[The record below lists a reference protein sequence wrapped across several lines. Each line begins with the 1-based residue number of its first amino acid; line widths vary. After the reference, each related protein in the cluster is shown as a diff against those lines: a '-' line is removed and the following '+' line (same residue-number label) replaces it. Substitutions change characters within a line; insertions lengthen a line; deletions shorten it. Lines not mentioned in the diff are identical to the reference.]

1 MTKISSFNGLGFRLL
16 ALILLAA
23 QVLLG
28 PISAVSF
35 LEMGGDADAV
45 PGENGS
51 TTAKGLAEALAAGV
65 WIAPDG
71 GDNVSEGLR
80 ETLLSLSGPAR
91 ILRIMVQE
99 EEVSEL
105 GYIGTSDGVLVLWP
119 DITETLRLIAP
130 FDYRE
135 RPWYLEAAR
144 ANETIWTKPYL
155 NQSTGNLAITCA
167 TPISVGGNLTGVVGM
182 DVSLA
187 ELDSDLANIYSGYPF
202 LLDGQGVVV
211 MRPDISEAFLWEEIQ
226 APGSL
231 LDSKNSEL
239 AELAEAMVRGENG
252 TSFVRLGKGSARIA
266 YAPLPS
272 VGWSLAV
279 TSGDQELAAAK
290 ASQYDQ
296 LFRRISGQT
305 EILALETGEAL
316 KDRGR
321 VAMIT
326 SAGRQDG
333 EGKGAGATA
342 TLPLIIT
349 AALSAI
355 LAGVIGFRAGRNTLG
370 PMVDNV
376 ARALEGI
383 GRGDLDSK
391 IQGDGSRG
399 MRALGKAFDEMTIDL
414 KDQISLIEKRS
425 FEAGRSEKEQEV
437 SEEVK
442 RFLLPERIPQVE
454 GYQVATLSL
463 AEGRECCHFYDVFEM
478 EEAKAVVVM
487 AEISGKGLSA
497 AMVAALTRSLIRA
510 ATRRF
515 GDPAKALRE
524 TNLHISDNVKN
535 GMMVSCFCGM
545 LDLSSHA
552 MNYANA
558 GHVPP
563 FIVSSDGFVD
573 TLVGGAISMGALDHI
588 DLEMEG
594 WMIDPGDVLVIYN
607 DSLIEVENEN
617 NERFGTENLITLV
630 KGNRERSAQDIMK
643 EMEKAIRDHMG
654 SQSQRFDP
662 AVMIVKRSV

>member
-1 MTKISSFNGLGFRLL
+1 MVKISSFNGLGLGLL
-16 ALILLAA
+16 ALILLTA

-28 PISAVSF
+28 PIGAVSI
-35 LEMGGDADAV
+35 LETGGDGDV
-45 PGENGS
+45 HLGENES
-51 TTAKGLAEALAAGV
+51 VTAKGMSEVIAAGV
-65 WIAPDG
+65 WIAPYG
-71 GDNVSEGLR
+71 GDNVSEGMR

-119 DITETLRLIAP
+119 DVTETLSLISP
-130 FDYRE
+130 FDHRE

-144 ANETIWTKPYL
+144 AKETIWTKPYL

-167 TPISVGGNLTGVVGM
+167 TPILVEGNLTGVVGM

-187 ELDSDLANIYSGYPF
+187 EINSDLANISSGYPF
-202 LLDGQGVVV
+202 LVDGQGAVV
-211 MRPDISEAFLWEEIQ
+211 MRPDVPEAFLWEEVLM
-226 APGSL
+226 PGSL

-239 AELAEAMVRGENG
+239 AEVAEAMVRGENG
-252 TSFVRLGKGSARIA
+252 TSFVRFSKGSTRIA
-266 YAPLPS
+266 YAPLHS

-279 TSGDQELAAAK
+279 ASGDEELAAAK

-321 VAMIT
+321 GAMVAP
-326 SAGRQDG
+326 SRQDG
-333 EGKGAGATA
+333 EGAGWPL
-342 TLPLIIT
+342 TLPLAL
-349 AALSAI
+349 AAAAVTAI
-355 LAGVIGFRAGRNTLG
+355 LAGVVGFRAGRSAVG
-370 PMVDNV
+370 PMVDAA
-376 ARALEGI
+376 ARAFKGI
-383 GRGDLDSK
+383 GRGDFDSK
-391 IQGDGSRG
+391 IEGDGSRD
-399 MRALGKAFDEMTIDL
+399 MRSLVEAFDRMTIDL

-425 FEAGRSEKEQEV
+425 FEEGRSENGREV

-478 EEAKAVVVM
+478 EGSKAVVAM
-487 AEISGKGLSA
+487 AEVSGRGLSA
-497 AMVAALTRSLIRA
+497 AMVAGLTRSLIRA

-524 TNLHISDNVKN
+524 TNLQISDDVKN

-552 MNYANA
+552 LNYANA

-573 TLVGGAISMGALDHI
+573 TLIGGAISMGALDHI
-588 DLEMEG
+588 DLDMEG

-607 DSLIEVENEN
+607 DGLIEVENEKK
-617 NERFGTENLITLV
+617 ERFGTENLITLV

-643 EMEKAIRDHMG
+643 ELETAIRDHAG
-654 SQSQRFDP
+654 SRSQRSDP
-662 AVMIVKRSV
+662 AIMIVKRSV